1 MSLGSVFSAWPAFL
15 ITVTK
20 ELQKGQYYILAQ
32 NKARLIVGIW
42 AFLFCIGMSTSSAR
56 AQVVSDPLITNN
68 DTSLQLS
75 LDSLMTSLESMRADR
90 EALRSEVRR
99 LNSRIQ
105 SLESNVDRR
114 VEELVSGQGTVLEGL
129 DTLRILMPSDEPIK
143 ATNTNVLYLNQRQDS
158 LVAHVERLEE
168 RILSLPD
175 KHYWGVRNGFQQ
187 FDHLLLFTF
196 LGALTSLGVVLLVK
210 GGPKRMEFGDDFQ
223 LMQEE
228 EADRLSVSITLLVG
242 SVLVILFILFIL

>member
-1 MSLGSVFSAWPAFL
+1 MSLGSVFSAWPASL
-15 ITVTK
+15 NTVTK
-20 ELQKGQYYILAQ
+20 ELQKGLYRILLQ
-32 NKARLIVGIW
+32 NKARLLIGIW
-42 AFLFCIGMSTSSAR
+42 ATLFCIGMSTSSVR
-56 AQVVSDPLITNN
+56 AQVVSDPLLNN

-75 LDSLMTSLESMRADR
+75 LDSLLTTLESMRADR
-90 EALRSEVRR
+90 EVLRSEVRR

-114 VEELVSGQGTVLEGL
+114 VEELVSGQGTVLDGL
-129 DTLRILMPSDEPIK
+129 DTLRVLMPSDEPIK